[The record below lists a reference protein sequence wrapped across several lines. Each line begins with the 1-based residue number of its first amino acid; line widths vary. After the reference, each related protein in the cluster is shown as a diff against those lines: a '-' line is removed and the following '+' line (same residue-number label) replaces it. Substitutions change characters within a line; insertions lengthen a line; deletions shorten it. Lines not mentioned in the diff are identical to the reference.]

1 MIRLF
6 APCIF
11 QFLLAALSLGAVNIT
26 GIVDKTKY
34 DNTATFF
41 VNPDA
46 AAASTTATL
55 DGAPVAVGA
64 NVTVTAVSYHEV
76 RAESRD
82 AGGAVLSSQL
92 VRFIVRNTARG
103 GSEDGIPSHTPL
115 KSVNDAP
122 SAFAGG
128 VLKVVAP
135 QAWPTGLP
143 LPVAAVLR
151 NGAGEGLRLN
161 GTVYLSGLPHTPLQ
175 LRRGW
180 GSVLGTAQTNAGVM
194 ELGAKVNGLSANRQV
209 SIESGVAYTAVSGT
223 ISSDTTWP
231 ANSRIQITSTLTI
244 AAGAK
249 LTVGA
254 GSIVLINTGT
264 STNGSAAEI
273 VVNGRLQIDGADG
286 NPVVFAPD
294 SATGKWGGIE
304 LPVATSMVNA
314 THTIFTGSGEDETW
328 FSTHSG
334 YSTHR
339 VQQALFLISGS
350 GSGTAV
356 GAQIHLNDCFSFDL
370 AGQQMNSKTNTWID
384 LQRTLMQRA
393 VTCGEL
399 NGSKVTIDRSAL
411 LEFPGETE
419 VFQDADDDAIYLTNG
434 DLSITNT
441 VIGITKDDGVD
452 SGGNGGDNPFTAA
465 ADVTPLLSQNNW
477 YEGTFHE
484 GNSLSGTRNVT
495 FSGCVFFNCGQGV
508 EVGYSSNATADGPNA
523 LIDGCLFVGNMVGAR
538 WGDNYGSGYEYNGTG
553 EVKNS
558 ILLHSKY
565 RDLFSG
571 QWHPTQANAWIY
583 QTLATNSFG
592 RAYFNVHD
600 NYVSQPDP
608 AHHPLN
614 TAWDPAVHGALLE
627 PFMPVPGSAVGVGV
641 STYQL
646 AQSDPADYPGTFTIR
661 LSTFSSKTVSV
672 DWRIVGKLDPL
683 SDNESIIGAGTLTFL
698 PGETAKVIS
707 AMVAS
712 PVVYKLMH
720 VALSNPVNAE
730 ITGENYYIKPP
741 IDPLPIKRGTSGWRY
756 RETRSEPP
764 ADWKTL
770 NFDDTGAEWLNA
782 TLPAGFGGSA
792 TLNTTVNGGSSS
804 DRTKAFYFRRKF
816 SVTDPSKIGAVTLLL
831 RRDDAAVAW
840 LNGDSTPVGVSAD
853 AAFNGP
859 YSYAMTGVPNATDV
873 STYFAYSIPASKLV
887 TGENILAIEVHQ
899 TSLTSSDIYLDAELS
914 VAPQVPLELFYTK
927 SNGLPILWWF
937 DPAAVLERSTD
948 LIEWEL
954 APAGSSPARVAPA
967 GQREFFRLRK

>member
-1 MIRLF
+1 MTR
-6 APCIF
+6 
-11 QFLLAALSLGAVNIT
+11 FLLACFQLLLFTAFSFGAVSVT

-46 AAASTTATL
+46 AGASTTATL

-76 RAESRD
+76 KAESRD
-82 AGGAVLSSQL
+82 AGGALLSSQL
-92 VRFIVRNTARG
+92 VRFIIRNTARG

-128 VLKVVAP
+128 VLKIVAP
-135 QAWPTGLP
+135 QAWPAGLP
-143 LPVAAVLR
+143 VPVAATLR

-161 GTVYLSGLPHTPLQ
+161 GIVYFAGLPHSPMQ

-180 GSVLGTAQTNAGVM
+180 GSVLGTAQANAGVV
-194 ELGAKVNGLSANRQV
+194 ELGAKLNGLSANRQV
-209 SIESGVAYTAVSGT
+209 TIESGVAYTAVSGT
-223 ISSDTTWP
+223 IAGDTTWP
-231 ANSRIQITSTLTI
+231 ANSRIQITGTLTI
-244 AAGAK
+244 NAGAK
-249 LTVGA
+249 LTVGP

-273 VVNGRLQIDGADG
+273 VVNGTLQIDGADG

-294 SATGKWGGIE
+294 SASGKWGGIE
-304 LPVATSMVNA
+304 MPVATSTVNA
-314 THTIFTGSGEDETW
+314 THAIFTGSGEDETW

-356 GAQIHLNDCFSFDL
+356 GAQLHLTDCFSFDL

-384 LQRTLMQRA
+384 LQRTLMQRC

-411 LEFPGETE
+411 LDFPGETE
-419 VFQDADDDAIYLTNG
+419 VFADADDDALYLTNG
-434 DLSITNT
+434 DLAVTNT
-441 VIGITKDDGVD
+441 VIGITKDDGID
-452 SGGNGGDNPFTAA
+452 SGGNGGDNPYTAA
-465 ADVTPLLSQNNW
+465 ADVTPFLSQNNW
-477 YEGTFHE
+477 YEGTYHE

-508 EVGYSSNATADGPNA
+508 EIGYSANGTSDGPNA
-523 LIDGCLFVGNMVGAR
+523 LIDGCLFVRNMVGVR
-538 WGDNYGSGYEYNGTG
+538 WGDNYGDSYNYNGSG

-558 ILLHSKY
+558 IVLNSIFH
-565 RDLFSG
+565 DAFSG
-571 QWHPTQANAWIY
+571 QWHSTQANAWIY
-583 QTLATNSFG
+583 QTLATNTFG
-592 RAYFNVHD
+592 RPYFNVHD
-600 NYVSQPDP
+600 NYLSQPDP

-614 TAWDPAVHGALLE
+614 TAWNPAVHGALLE

-641 STYQL
+641 STYQA
-646 AQSDPADYPGTFTIR
+646 AQSDTADYPGTFTIR

-672 DWRIVGKLDPL
+672 DWKIVGKLDL
-683 SDNESIIGAGTLTFL
+683 FSDNESIIGAGTLVFA

-712 PVVYKLMH
+712 PVTYKLLH
-720 VALSNPVNAE
+720 VALANPVNAE
-730 ITGENYYIKPP
+730 ITGENYFIKPL

-764 ADWKTL
+764 ATWKLL

-792 TLNTTVNGGSSS
+792 TLNTTVNGGSST

-816 SVTDPSKIGAVTLLL
+816 TVADPSKVSSVNLLI

-840 LNGDSTPVGVSAD
+840 LNGDSTPVAVSAD
-853 AAFNGP
+853 AAFPGP
-859 YSYAMTGVPNATDV
+859 YSYAMTGVPNATDS
-873 STYFAYSIPASKLV
+873 STYFPFSIPASKLV
-887 TGENILAIEVHQ
+887 AGENILAIELHQ
-899 TSLTSSDIYLDAELS
+899 TSLTSGDIYLDAELS
-914 VAPQVPLELFYTK
+914 VAPQVPLELFHAK
-927 SNGLPILWWF
+927 SNGVPVFWWF
-937 DPAAVLERSTD
+937 DPVATFEQSTN
-948 LIEWEL
+948 LIDWEP
-954 APAGSSPARVAPA
+954 APFSGSPVRVVPN
-967 GQREFFRLRK
+967 GGHEFFRLRK